1 MQKYQLQHPST
12 PSADEGVTTDNTK
25 YTEEELNS
33 MTVDQLKTIAK
44 NKGITGYSSLN
55 KADLISAILTKE
67 GA

>member
-1 MQKYQLQHPST
+1 
-12 PSADEGVTTDNTK
+12 
-25 YTEEELNS
+25 